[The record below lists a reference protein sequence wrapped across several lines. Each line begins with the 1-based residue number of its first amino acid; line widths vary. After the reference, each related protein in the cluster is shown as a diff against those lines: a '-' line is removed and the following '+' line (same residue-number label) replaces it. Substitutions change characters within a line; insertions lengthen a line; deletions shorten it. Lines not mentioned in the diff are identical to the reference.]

1 MYSCVYSATLHGIR
15 ACIVKVEIDVGNGLP
30 CFEMVGFLGNEVKE
44 ARDRVKVAIKNSG
57 FDLSAQKIVVN
68 ISPANIK
75 KDGTG
80 FDLAIAIALLA
91 ANGYIDET
99 NLDGIVILGEI
110 GLNGEINPIRGVLS
124 CVYSSKES
132 QMNTCIVPYGN
143 YNEASIV
150 EGIRIV
156 PVRTLKEAIDYIN
169 NGIVNNIENAS
180 STKKEVG
187 EKLDFIDIYGQ
198 EVAKRAV
205 MIAAA
210 GMHNIMLLG
219 PPGCGKTMLAKRIPS
234 IMPDMNYQERLE
246 VTNIYSI
253 AGLLNPGDGLVEV
266 RPFRSPH
273 HNVTKT
279 AFLGGGR
286 IPKPGEITIAGKGV
300 LFLDEMTEFKL
311 EILEGMRQ
319 PLEDKKVNIAR
330 LDDTYI
336 YPADFMLVGAMN
348 PCKCGYYPDRNRC
361 NCSENDIKRYLGKI
375 SNPLWDRID
384 LCVRIDEIKGNEIVN
399 NFEKD
404 VRDKGRYISSGDI
417 KKDVEI
423 ARERQEKRFINSRI
437 NFNSEMTGRDIK
449 KYCILGEKETEL
461 MHRVYDK
468 LKLTARGYHKILKTA
483 RTIADL
489 ENSDFINCEHL
500 SEAVSFRNIPEVG
513 GH

>member
-1 MYSCVYSATLHGIR
+1 MYSCIYSATLHGIR

-30 CFEMVGFLGNEVKE
+30 CFEMVGYLGNEVKE

-99 NLDGIVILGEI
+99 NLDGIVVLGEI

-219 PPGCGKTMLAKRIPS
+219 PPGCGKTMLAKRISS
-234 IMPDMNYQERLE
+234 IMPDMNYQEKLE

-330 LDDTYI
+330 LDDTYL

-437 NFNSEMTGRDIK
+437 NFNSEMMGRDIK